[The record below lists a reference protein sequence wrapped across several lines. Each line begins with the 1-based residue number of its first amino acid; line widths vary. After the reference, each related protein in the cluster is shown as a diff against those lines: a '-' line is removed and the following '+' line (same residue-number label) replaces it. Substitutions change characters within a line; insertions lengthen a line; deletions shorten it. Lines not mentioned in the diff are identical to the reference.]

1 MKCAFFAPA
10 KVNLSL
16 HVTGQRGDGYHL
28 LDSLVAFADVG
39 DLLTVDTDAGRTLS
53 VAGPEAAGVPDD
65 QRNLCLQVAAQF
77 WSDGGFAQTLF
88 KELPAAAGIGGG
100 SADAAATF
108 RAIAMGLSLNP
119 DANPALLAAPDNMA
133 ILLEMGADIPMCVL
147 STASRVQG
155 IGEIVTPF
163 EAFPGLP
170 AVLVNPRVAVP
181 TGPVFQGLATKE
193 NTPMPDDL
201 PQLDTLGDTVDFL
214 AECRNDLEPAAQAV
228 TPAVGATLAA
238 IRNTAPLLARMSGSG
253 ATCFGVYS
261 NTSDAMAGAEAI
273 AQAHPD
279 WWVRNT
285 VLGSQG
291 ALNEPRLLD
300 AGDHIVSEIN

>member
-1 MKCAFFAPA
+1 
-10 KVNLSL
+10 
-16 HVTGQRGDGYHL
+16 
-28 LDSLVAFADVG
+28 
-39 DLLTVDTDAGRTLS
+39 
-53 VAGPEAAGVPDD
+53 
-65 QRNLCLQVAAQF
+65 
-77 WSDGGFAQTLF
+77 
-88 KELPAAAGIGGG
+88 
-100 SADAAATF
+100 
-108 RAIAMGLSLNP
+108 
-119 DANPALLAAPDNMA
+119 
-133 ILLEMGADIPMCVL
+133 
-147 STASRVQG
+147 
-155 IGEIVTPF
+155 
-163 EAFPGLP
+163 
-170 AVLVNPRVAVP
+170 
-181 TGPVFQGLATKE
+181 
-193 NTPMPDDL
+193 MPDDL
-201 PQLDTLGDTVDFL
+201 PQLDTLGDTVDFF

-238 IRNTAPLLARMSGSG
+238 IRDTAPLLARMSGSG